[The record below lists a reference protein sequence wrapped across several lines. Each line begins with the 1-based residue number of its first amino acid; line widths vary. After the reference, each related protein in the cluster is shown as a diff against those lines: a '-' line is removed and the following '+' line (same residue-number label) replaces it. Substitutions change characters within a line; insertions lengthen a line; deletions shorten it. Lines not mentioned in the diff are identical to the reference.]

1 MNVGDFVI
9 VINEEKNLYRRRCKI
24 INIDECSNGTRYL
37 VMKELIESERIA
49 TAKELIKLGVVTFDK
64 LKNSSV
70 YTVEELNAI
79 QTQV

>member
-1 MNVGDFVI
+1 MCD
-9 VINEEKNLYRRRCKI
+9 
-24 INIDECSNGTRYL
+24 

-64 LKNSSV
+64 LKNSGV